1 MLLLSDFLLFCF
13 FLLVCQVQLGF
24 GSGLYFLFSYCT
36 LTAESNRDMILGLKT
51 VDDLFNSKKDDVD
64 VETRGDGI

>member
-1 MLLLSDFLLFCF
+1 M
-13 FLLVCQVQLGF
+13 GF